1 MDWALKL
8 KFPRKHPNIAFLISH
23 YSCNTCW
30 AFLASPV
37 TNSTC
42 GFHGGCLGGSWQRG
56 TASQLALAQTRE
68 GAAHHPGR
76 HDDPWP
82 VTTTFLTGPSVTTR
96 SHSPPAMPDSG
107 PRHLLITGEIE
118 PGCLKRPGLRLP
130 GARLMVLLVSAGD
143 RMVDPTH

>member
-8 KFPRKHPNIAFLISH
+8 KFPRKHLNIAFLISH

-107 PRHLLITGEIE
+107 PTAFANYWGNRTGMFKTPWAEAARG
-118 PGCLKRPGLRLP
+118 PPD
-130 GARLMVLLVSAGD
+130 GAVSVCRG
-143 RMVDPTH
+143 PNG